1 MIQPTRTP
9 RGRPADRDDDLMP
22 VYDVSPMF
30 GFLADAPVAMVPLY
44 AVLTVLHQALSG
56 KPVGSCVLTSHQIS
70 GALRHLGFTAEPIA
84 ACATVYRIT
93 ETFTEVSEVGV
104 WKRPPIISPDG
115 TTTGHMVVWTPSFAQ
130 LIDATLVQDPT
141 LLAAARNN
149 PLYSIPVLASV
160 PRDLGELVEA
170 RPLVTLDEQLR
181 ASWVLIPEW
190 TSLMDPVL
198 DAEAGTAVTLGA
210 LGLAT
215 GALDLIDD
223 LGEQR
228 DLNELRLMYP
238 KLGSLLASQQFLPD
252 PSDARAARPEG
263 A

>member
-9 RGRPADRDDDLMP
+9 RSRPADRDDDLMP
-22 VYDVSPMF
+22 VYEMSPIF
-30 GFLADAPVAMVPLY
+30 GFLVDAPVAMVPLY
-44 AVLTVLHQALSG
+44 AVLAVLHQALSG
-56 KPVGSCVLTSHQIS
+56 KPVGSCVPTSHQIS
-70 GALRHLGFTAEPIA
+70 GALRHLGFTAEPMA

-93 ETFTEVSEVGV
+93 ATFAEVSEVGV
-104 WKRPPIISPDG
+104 WKRPPIVLPDG

-141 LLAAARNN
+141 LLAAARDN

-160 PRDLGELVEA
+160 PCDLGDLVEA
-170 RPLVTLDEQLR
+170 RPLVTLDEHLR

-190 TSLMDPVL
+190 TSIMDPVL
-198 DAEAGTAVTLGA
+198 DGEAGTAVTRGA
-210 LGLAT
+210 LALAT
-215 GALDLIDD
+215 SALDLIHD
-223 LGEQR
+223 LGEER

-238 KLGSLLASQQFLPD
+238 KLGRLLAGQQFLPD
-252 PSDARAARPEG
+252 PSDARAAHPDG